1 MLRTCARPRDLARGQ
16 PYLERGGPVQG
27 DARGGSNRVS
37 LGVQALDD
45 ATLRLLGREH
55 TAAEALAA
63 VDLAARLFERF
74 SFDLIYARPGQ
85 SCAAWEAELERALHH
100 ADGHLSVYQ
109 LTIEP
114 GTRFELLERT
124 GALVMPV
131 EDVQADLYELT
142 QARLAEAGLVA
153 YEISNHAKPGEA
165 CRHNL
170 LYWRSGE
177 WLGIGPGA
185 HGRLELDGQRLAT
198 TAWRLPKAWLERV
211 ERSGTGERTRAALSR
226 AEQAE
231 ELLVMGL
238 RLSEG
243 VDLGRLEATFG
254 ESLDQLL
261 DRAALDRL
269 AGDGLLERIEGRLA
283 ASAAGR
289 QRLNAVLGAILR

>member
-1 MLRTCARPRDLARGQ
+1 MP
-16 PYLERGGPVQG
+16 
-27 DARGGSNRVS
+27 
-37 LGVQALDD
+37 
-45 ATLRLLGREH
+45 
-55 TAAEALAA
+55 
-63 VDLAARLFERF
+63 
-74 SFDLIYARPGQ
+74 
-85 SCAAWEAELERALHH
+85 
-100 ADGHLSVYQ
+100 AD
-109 LTIEP
+109 
-114 GTRFELLERT
+114 
-124 GALVMPV
+124 
-131 EDVQADLYELT
+131 DVQADLYELT

-211 ERSGTGERTRAALSR
+211 ERSGTGERTRVALSR

-243 VDLGRLEATFG
+243 VDLGRLEATLG
-254 ESLDQLL
+254 
-261 DRAALDRL
+261 
-269 AGDGLLERIEGRLA
+269 RIAR
-283 ASAAGR
+283 SAARPRRARPVGWRRSARAHRGPPRGERRRQAAPERGARGDPSLSSGSAAAPRQAWAKRHPRPVAEPLHVRSIDEDLTRPHVRCSPGMTRRHPWLRHGR
-289 QRLNAVLGAILR
+289 DHLPCSHRPGGKASLTIRQCLGG